1 MLRLRT
7 SAEWIVYFRANNAAW
22 EHIPWDR
29 GAEVS
34 LDVVR
39 PVLRSLQA
47 WQLGE
52 TSEARRL
59 KAAARRHA
67 EATGDLDFIT
77 AMDLFIREEQRHG
90 ESIGR
95 WLDAV
100 GAPRI
105 RRDWGDSLFRVFRHA
120 RPEIEVWTTVV
131 VVIEVLAVVY
141 YSSVRRAIPSP
152 LLQAVC
158 AQILRDEIPHLEFQS
173 ERLAQIYRGR
183 SRWLVRLT
191 MAFQSVL
198 FASITGVVWFAHR
211 RMFVAGGHTFRSY
224 WRQASQQMRLARRR
238 MRPDANRHTVDARK
252 LKAEPPSRLEGWLH

>member
-1 MLRLRT
+1 MPRLRT
-7 SAEWIVYFRANNAAW
+7 SAEWIIYFRANNAAW
-22 EHIPWDR
+22 EHIPWER
-29 GAEVS
+29 GAEIS
-34 LDVVR
+34 LDAVL
-39 PVLRSLQA
+39 PLLRSLQA

-77 AMDLFIREEQRHG
+77 AMDLFILEEQRHG

-100 GAPRI
+100 GAERI
-105 RRDWGDSLFRVFRHA
+105 RRDWGDSLFRLFRHA
-120 RPEIEVWTTVV
+120 RPDIEVWTTVV

-152 LLQAVC
+152 LLKAVC
-158 AQILRDEIPHLEFQS
+158 GQILRDEIPHLEFQS
-173 ERLAQIYRGR
+173 ERLARIYRGR
-183 SRWLVRLT
+183 SAWRMRLT
-191 MAFQSVL
+191 SAIQHAL
-198 FASITGVVWFAHR
+198 FAGITLVVWMAHR
-211 RMFVAGGHTFRSY
+211 RMFVAGGHSFATY
-224 WRQASQQMRLARRR
+224 WRQASQQMRLARLR
-238 MRPDANRHTVDARK
+238 MRTETTRRATTQRE